1 MDGSR
6 LSGLN
11 QKQEKTKTHNPD
23 GGVEARKNASFQA
36 YDPSLVSQ
44 MKVYRSLI
52 FQRELPSELFDS
64 ITCLRVLKLCE
75 SGLQEITRGTE
86 NLIHL
91 RYLDLSGNK
100 LTAKVLERI
109 CKLYNLQTLNLSHCG
124 LKEVPR
130 VIGNLIHLR
139 HLDLSRNRDIEE
151 LPETICNLHDLETL
165 DLSYCGRL
173 VALPEGIDR
182 LVNLRHLPNDH
193 AEILYQIPQ
202 GFEQLTSLQT
212 LRLFHAGRGWS
223 KLGYLKKLDQLS
235 GSLEL
240 KIRLCDREDVHEAWN
255 AELRNKIHI
264 RSLTIWFVDAIGRA
278 EQDELVRNEALVALQ
293 PHPNL
298 RSLTILDYQGT
309 QFPGWISSYL
319 NHLRVLRIE
328 ACNYISTLPCLGKL
342 PELEELSVG
351 TMRKLK
357 FVGREFLGIA
367 GDIDGSMATAT
378 TSVVI
383 RFPKLKKLSFWNCP
397 RWKEWEDITAEEEGS
412 ATVSIMPCLKEL
424 KIDDCWLTKLPH
436 RLLRKVSAEHL
447 TVQGFVPPIQKK
459 GFWLEDQTARFRP
472 LRRSSLQRM
481 AL

>member
-1 MDGSR
+1 M
-6 LSGLN
+6 
-11 QKQEKTKTHNPD
+11 
-23 GGVEARKNASFQA
+23 
-36 YDPSLVSQ
+36 
-44 MKVYRSLI
+44 
-52 FQRELPSELFDS
+52 
-64 ITCLRVLKLCE
+64 TCLRVLKLCD
-75 SGLQEITRGTE
+75 SGLLEITRGTE

-100 LTAKVLERI
+100 LTAKVLGRI
-109 CKLYNLQTLNLSHCG
+109 CNLYNLQTLNLSHCG
-124 LKEVPR
+124 LKEVPK

-173 VALPEGIDR
+173 VALPEGINR

-202 GFEQLTSLQT
+202 GFEQLTGLQT
-212 LRLFHAGRGWS
+212 LRLFHAG
-223 KLGYLKKLDQLS
+223 K
-235 GSLEL
+235 
-240 KIRLCDREDVHEAWN
+240 REDVYETWN
-255 AELRNKIHI
+255 AELRNKVHI

-328 ACNYISTLPCLGKL
+328 DCNYVSTLPCLGKL

-351 TMRKLK
+351 TMRKLT

-367 GDIDGSMATAT
+367 GDIDGSMASSAI
-378 TSVVI
+378 VV

-424 KIDDCWLTKLPH
+424 KIDDCWLTKVPH
-436 RLLRKVSAEHL
+436 RLLRKVSVEHL
-447 TVQGFVPPIQKK
+447 TVQGFVPPIQKE
-459 GFWLEDQTARFRP
+459 GLWPEDRSARFRP
-472 LRRSSLQRM
+472 LRRSYLQRIASRNPIRLQSQCLM
-481 AL
+481 DSFVP